1 MSLTSEPVVVRHPYR
16 WVVLA
21 LAWAAFTMTAV
32 DRSTWGP
39 ASVSVGEHLGV
50 SLAGLG
56 VFATGYYVGY
66 VISNAA
72 GGVLTDWLGPRV
84 VIGCSLFLAGG
95 FMILFGETDSVAM
108 GIAFQAGVGVFAG
121 CDYSAGVKLISQ
133 WFPPK
138 DRGFAMGVFMTATSL
153 GTVIANA
160 VVPSLIAASGWSAS
174 YHLFGAGSMVVAVL
188 CLVLLRN
195 SDADAGAAR
204 SAPAARRA
212 PDLRPLA
219 RNRDLWLIGLAGFG
233 GLWGTYGFI
242 TWSNALMIK
251 GSGISATQAGTVV
264 AIFGV
269 AAIVAK
275 PFMGV
280 VSDLFGGRRRLPTVI
295 VLGAFVVT
303 LLAFGTRDSLAGFLW
318 VAPFLGVAAYV
329 YSPLMIALIPEIA
342 GVGLAG
348 SAAGATNAFWQLGS
362 TIVPVVLGA
371 VFQATGSFFWAFAT
385 LAVGPLLGMF
395 LMLGVREGDAAVRS
409 PSVRAQALVR

>member
-1 MSLTSEPVVVRHPYR
+1 MSLTPEPVVVRHPYR

-39 ASVSVGEHLGV
+39 ASVAVGEHLGV

-56 VFATGYYVGY
+56 AFATGYYVGY
-66 VISNAA
+66 VLSNAA

-84 VIGCSLFLAGG
+84 VVGCSLFLAGG
-95 FMILFGETDSVAM
+95 FMILFGETDSVAT

-133 WFPPK
+133 WFPPAH
-138 DRGFAMGVFMTATSL
+138 RGFAMGVFMTATSL

-160 VVPSLIAASGWSAS
+160 VVPSLIAASGWRAS
-174 YHLFGAGSMVVAVL
+174 YHVFGAVSMAVAVV
-188 CLVLLRN
+188 CLVLLRG
-195 SDADAGAAR
+195 AGGAHVA
-204 SAPAARRA
+204 SAPRKV

-219 RNRDLWLIGLAGFG
+219 RNRDLWLLGLAGFG
-233 GLWGTYGFI
+233 ALWGTYGFI

-251 GSGISATQAGTVV
+251 GGHLTPVQAGAVV

-269 AAIVAK
+269 TAVAAK

-280 VSDLFGGRRRLPTVI
+280 VSDLFGGRRKVPAVI
-295 VLGAFVVT
+295 VLAAFVVT
-303 LLAFGTRDSLAGFLW
+303 LLVFGTRDSLSGFLW

-329 YSPLMIALIPEIA
+329 YSPLMIALIPELA
-342 GVGLAG
+342 GVRLAG

-362 TIVPVVLGA
+362 TVVPVVLGA
-371 VFQATGSFFWAFAT
+371 VFQATQSFFWAFAT
-385 LAVGPLLGMF
+385 LAAGPLLGMI
-395 LMLGVREGDAAVRS
+395 LLLGVREHRAGDRVPAVT
-409 PSVRAQALVR
+409 AIAG

>member
-1 MSLTSEPVVVRHPYR
+1 MNLTAEPVAVRRPYR

-39 ASVSVGEHLGV
+39 ASVAVGEHLGV

-66 VISNAA
+66 VVSNAA

-84 VIGCSLFLAGG
+84 VVGCSLFLAGG
-95 FMILFGETDSVAM
+95 FMILFGGTDSVAM

-133 WFPPK
+133 WFPSK

-160 VVPSLIAASGWSAS
+160 VVPSLIAASGWRTS
-174 YHLFGAGSMVVAVL
+174 YHVFGAASMAVAVL
-188 CLVLLRN
+188 CLLLLRDGKAT
-195 SDADAGAAR
+195 SAAR
-204 SAPAARRA
+204 AVPN
-212 PDLRPLA
+212 LRPLA
-219 RNRDLWLIGLAGFG
+219 HDRDLWLLGLAGFG
-233 GLWGTYGFI
+233 ALWGTYGFI

-251 GSGISATQAGTVV
+251 GGHLTPVQAGTVV

-269 AAIVAK
+269 AAIAAK
-275 PFMGV
+275 PCMGM
-280 VSDLFGGRRRLPTVI
+280 VSDLFGGRRKLPAVA
-295 VLGAFVVT
+295 VLAAFVVT
-303 LLAFGTRDSLAGFLW
+303 LLVFGTRDSLTGFLW
-318 VAPFLGVAAYV
+318 VAPFLGIAAYV
-329 YSPLMIALIPEIA
+329 YSPLMIALIPELA
-342 GVGLAG
+342 GVRLAG

-371 VFQATGSFFWAFAT
+371 VFQATHSFFWAFAT
-385 LAVGPLLGMF
+385 LAAGPLLG
-395 LMLGVREGDAAVRS
+395 LVLLLGVREHRAGARIPAVT
-409 PSVRAQALVR
+409 ALTG

>member
-1 MSLTSEPVVVRHPYR
+1 MSLTPEPAVVRHPYR

-39 ASVSVGEHLGV
+39 ASVAVGEHLGV

-56 VFATGYYVGY
+56 AFATGYYVGY
-66 VISNAA
+66 VVSNAA

-84 VIGCSLFLAGG
+84 VVGCSLFLAGG
-95 FMILFGETDSVAM
+95 FMILFGETDSVAT
-108 GIAFQAGVGVFAG
+108 GLAFQAGVGVFAG

-133 WFPPK
+133 WFPPR

-160 VVPSLIAASGWSAS
+160 VVPSLIAGSGWRAS
-174 YHLFGAGSMVVAVL
+174 YHVFGAASMAVAVL

-195 SDADAGAAR
+195 SGGAHVAGAPR
-204 SAPAARRA
+204 EV

-219 RNRDLWLIGLAGFG
+219 RNRDLWLLGLAGFG
-233 GLWGTYGFI
+233 ALWGTYGFI

-251 GSGISATQAGTVV
+251 GGHLTPVQAGAVV

-269 AAIVAK
+269 TAVAAK

-280 VSDLFGGRRRLPTVI
+280 VSDLFGGRRKVPAVV
-295 VLGAFVVT
+295 VLAAFVGT
-303 LLAFGTRDSLAGFLW
+303 LLVFGTRDSLSGFLW

-329 YSPLMIALIPEIA
+329 YSPLMIALIPELA
-342 GVGLAG
+342 GVRLAG

-362 TIVPVVLGA
+362 MVVPVVLGA
-371 VFQATGSFFWAFAT
+371 VFQATHSFFWAFAT
-385 LAVGPLLGMF
+385 LAAGPLLGMI
-395 LMLGVREGDAAVRS
+395 LMLGVREHRAGDRVPAVTA
-409 PSVRAQALVR
+409 VAG